1 MLVILIMVNVMKK
14 IIISIL
20 IVLLI
25 GVSTIMGTYAVI
37 INVVSEDGVDKI
49 VNTIHIK
56 DLLSDDNGN
65 YNSTYYDV
73 KRELDVNDEEMTIL
87 MNSSYLNESLRIVL
101 ENVVNYKL
109 RDGSKLSNDKIYDM
123 IVNDVNNDNTIN
135 YVLKNKVINKI
146 LPRKNVLIR
155 PPVANI
161 DQALILTSTIEPSF
175 SSNLLDKM
183 LVIIEYNN
191 IKPIIC
197 FTKYDLLEDKT
208 YIDSVIEYYKKIG
221 YDVFIN
227 DEIDN
232 IKNILNKKVSVLT
245 GQTGVGK
252 SSLLNR
258 LKENLNLKTGEIS
271 KALGR
276 GRHTTRHVELL
287 KIEDGLVADTPGFS
301 SLDFIGMNKN
311 DITL

>member
-1 MLVILIMVNVMKK
+1 MQGRVIKLISNKWTVLTDNGLSLECSCIGKFKYLKESPLVGDLVI
-14 IIISIL
+14 
-20 IVLLI
+20 
-25 GVSTIMGTYAVI
+25 
-37 INVVSEDGVDKI
+37 VD
-49 VNTIHIK
+49 
-56 DLLSDDNGN
+56 
-65 YNSTYYDV
+65 
-73 KRELDVNDEEMTIL
+73 E
-87 MNSSYLNESLRIVL
+87 
-101 ENVVNYKL
+101 
-109 RDGSKLSNDKIYDM
+109 
-123 IVNDVNNDNTIN
+123 
-135 YVLKNKVINKI
+135 KNKVINKI

-258 LKENLNLKTGEIS
+258 LKEDLNLKTGEIS

-311 DITL
+311 DIKDNFIEFYENQDKCKYQDCMHIKEDGCYIKEMLKEKTILDSRYDNYKKFIEQINQNKR

>member
-1 MLVILIMVNVMKK
+1 MQGRVIKLISNKWTVLTDNGLLLECSCIGKFKYLKESPLVGDLVI
-14 IIISIL
+14 
-20 IVLLI
+20 
-25 GVSTIMGTYAVI
+25 
-37 INVVSEDGVDKI
+37 VD
-49 VNTIHIK
+49 
-56 DLLSDDNGN
+56 
-65 YNSTYYDV
+65 
-73 KRELDVNDEEMTIL
+73 E
-87 MNSSYLNESLRIVL
+87 
-101 ENVVNYKL
+101 
-109 RDGSKLSNDKIYDM
+109 
-123 IVNDVNNDNTIN
+123 
-135 YVLKNKVINKI
+135 KNKVINKI

-161 DQALILTSTIEPSF
+161 DQALILTITIEPSF

-311 DITL
+311 DIKDNFIEFYENQDKCKYQDCMHIKEDGCYIKEMLKEKTILDSRYDNYKKFIEQINQNKR

>member
-1 MLVILIMVNVMKK
+1 MQGRVIKLISNKWTVLTDNGLSLECSCIGKFKYLKESPLVGDLVI
-14 IIISIL
+14 
-20 IVLLI
+20 
-25 GVSTIMGTYAVI
+25 
-37 INVVSEDGVDKI
+37 VD
-49 VNTIHIK
+49 
-56 DLLSDDNGN
+56 
-65 YNSTYYDV
+65 
-73 KRELDVNDEEMTIL
+73 E
-87 MNSSYLNESLRIVL
+87 
-101 ENVVNYKL
+101 
-109 RDGSKLSNDKIYDM
+109 
-123 IVNDVNNDNTIN
+123 
-135 YVLKNKVINKI
+135 KNKVINKI

-311 DITL
+311 DIKDNFIEFYENQDKCKYQDCMHIKEDGCYIKEMLKEKTILDSRYDNYKKFIEQINQNKR

>member
-1 MLVILIMVNVMKK
+1 MQGRVIKLISNKWTVLTDNGLLLECSCIGKFKYLKESPLVGDLVI
-14 IIISIL
+14 
-20 IVLLI
+20 
-25 GVSTIMGTYAVI
+25 
-37 INVVSEDGVDKI
+37 VD
-49 VNTIHIK
+49 
-56 DLLSDDNGN
+56 
-65 YNSTYYDV
+65 
-73 KRELDVNDEEMTIL
+73 E
-87 MNSSYLNESLRIVL
+87 
-101 ENVVNYKL
+101 
-109 RDGSKLSNDKIYDM
+109 
-123 IVNDVNNDNTIN
+123 
-135 YVLKNKVINKI
+135 KNKVINKI

-311 DITL
+311 DIKDNFIEFYENQDKCKYQDCMHIKEDGCYIKEMLKEKTILDSRYDNYKKFIEQINQNKR